1 MKTGWI
7 VTLSVVL
14 LTLAS
19 LAAPAAGTSGFDV
32 AVLVNGSPRPEYSAN
47 GRVYVE
53 ALRGSDY
60 ALRITNP
67 LPCRIAVALS
77 VDGLNTIDARHTSAA
92 LARKWVLEPYES
104 VVISGWQV
112 NGSEARRFTFTGEK
126 HSYGALLGQTDNL
139 GIVEAVFFRER
150 IRPILHREEA
160 PTLERDSSQAPS
172 GKDAGGVSGAPAAP
186 QAESKCAPRLSDEYA
201 ATGMGDK
208 VGHEVTWV
216 AMELEKTP
224 AATVSIRYEYRPQLV
239 RLGVLPQPR
248 NPLNRREGA
257 RGFEGP
263 YCPDPY
269 AIDP

>member
-7 VTLSVVL
+7 VTLSAAL

-19 LAAPAAGTSGFDV
+19 LAAPAAGTSGFAV

-77 VDGLNTIDARHTSAA
+77 VDGLNSIDARHTDPAG
-92 LARKWVLEPYES
+92 ARKWVLEPHES

-126 HSYGALLGQTDNL
+126 QSYGALLGKTDDL
-139 GIVEAVFFRER
+139 GVIEAVFFREKV
-150 IRPILHREEA
+150 RPILRRIDA
-160 PTLERDSSQAPS
+160 PALEGGSERAPS
-172 GKDAGGVSGAPAAP
+172 GKDSGDVSGAPAAP
-186 QAESKCAPRLSDEYA
+186 QAQSKCAPCLSDDYA

-216 AMELEKTP
+216 SMALEKAP
-224 AATVSIRYEYRPQLV
+224 AATVSIRYEFRPQLV

-248 NPLNRREGA
+248 DPLGRREGA
-257 RGFEGP
+257 RGFDGP
-263 YCPDPY
+263 YCPDPF
-269 AIDP
+269 AMDP